1 MPTRVLRASRLVQN
15 AWIIMAVGLGL
26 ILAAMVAIALLALR
40 SDEADRMVTHTVEV
54 QQTSETLLSAI
65 RDAESGQRAYILTG
79 RTEYLEPVDDAE
91 AKIPALL
98 AGMKKLTADN
108 SMQQERLERLAPL
121 IEERMNFIRRTTSV
135 ARNGDH
141 DAAVGL
147 IASGEGRKL
156 MDRIVA
162 EMSSFYQTEI
172 DLLRSRQEMSA
183 QLRLWL
189 TTLIVLAL
197 LAAIVLAGVLA
208 VATRQAVTGLL
219 SRTRELEIESKLR
232 REAEETLRQAVK
244 MEAVGQLSGGIA
256 HDFNNLLTIIIGNLD
271 TMKRRLVE
279 LAKSN
284 VGGEAIAKLET
295 PLDAAM
301 KGAKSS
307 AQLTQRLLAFS
318 RRQALEP
325 DRLDVNRLVSGMLEM
340 LRRTL
345 GSDISIETV
354 LGAGLW
360 PAIVDANQ
368 LENVLLNL
376 ALNAKAAMPD
386 GGCLTIETA
395 NTYLDDAYVRRFGDV
410 KAGQYVVLCVTDTGT
425 GISAE
430 ILDQVFDPFFTTKP
444 VGEGSGLGLAMVHGF
459 VKQSGGHVRIYSEVG
474 SGTTV
479 KVYLPRFIGAEEVS
493 AVPAGKTESEQA
505 IPRAKPKEMILLVED
520 NADVREYARDVLLEL
535 GYGVLDAANVQ
546 EALRVVAKRPRIS
559 LVFTD
564 VVLGDSNGR
573 VLADK
578 VRQIYPGVP
587 LLFTTGYTRNAIV
600 HQGRLDPDVHLLNKP
615 FTQQDLA
622 RKVRELIDAAE
633 ASHLPQ
639 ASS

>member
-1 MPTRVLRASRLVQN
+1 MAIGLGFVLAAAIAVAVLVARSNEADRLVTHTFEVQQEAHNLLGELRTAENGQRGYVLTQN
-15 AWIIMAVGLGL
+15 QEYLKPVDAAVAKVPGLVESLRKKTADNPSQQARLDRVEPL
-26 ILAAMVAIALLALR
+26 IGPRLDVIRRSIELTRQGDRDGAIALVATGRGKDLM
-40 SDEADRMVTHTVEV
+40 EEITVEM
-54 QQTSETLLSAI
+54 QQFDREEKGLLAA
-65 RDAESGQRAYILTG
+65 RQE
-79 RTEYLEPVDDAE
+79 E
-91 AKIPALL
+91 AKRLRIWL
-98 AGMKKLTADN
+98 A
-108 SMQQERLERLAPL
+108 
-121 IEERMNFIRRTTSV
+121 
-135 ARNGDH
+135 
-141 DAAVGL
+141 
-147 IASGEGRKL
+147 
-156 MDRIVA
+156 
-162 EMSSFYQTEI
+162 
-172 DLLRSRQEMSA
+172 
-183 QLRLWL
+183 
-189 TTLIVLAL
+189 TLIGLAL
-197 LAAIVLAGVLA
+197 LAAMVLAGVLA
-208 VATRQAVTGLL
+208 VATRQAVSGLL
-219 SRTRELEIESKLR
+219 DRTRELEAESKLR
-232 REAEETLRQAVK
+232 HEAEATLRQAVK

-271 TMKRRLVE
+271 TMKRRLAE

-284 VGGEAIAKLET
+284 VAGDAIAKLET
-295 PLDAAM
+295 PLESAM

-325 DRLDVNRLVSGMLEM
+325 DRVDANRLISGMLEM

-360 PAIVDANQ
+360 PSFADAHQ

-376 ALNAKAAMPD
+376 ALNAKAAMPT

-425 GISAE
+425 GIPAE

-444 VGEGSGLGLAMVHGF
+444 AGEGSGLGLAMVHGF
-459 VKQSGGHVRIYSEVG
+459 VKQSDGHVRIYSEVG

-479 KVYLPRFIGAEEVS
+479 KIYLPRFIGAEEVS
-493 AVPAGKTESEQA
+493 AAPAGKTESEQA
-505 IPRAKPKEMILLVED
+505 IPRAKPNEMILLVED

-535 GYGVLDAANVQ
+535 GYGVLDAASVQ
-546 EALRVVAKRPRIS
+546 EALRVVAKKPRIS

-578 VRQIYPGVP
+578 VRQIYPAVP
-587 LLFTTGYTRNAIV
+587 VLFTTGYTRNAIV

-622 RKVRELIDAAE
+622 RKVRELLDAAE

-639 ASS
+639 AAS

>member
-1 MPTRVLRASRLVQN
+1 VPTRVLKASRLVSN
-15 AWIIMAVGLGL
+15 AWIIMAVGLGF
-26 ILAAMVAIALLALR
+26 ILAAAIAVAVLVAR
-40 SDEADRMVTHTVEV
+40 SDEADRLVTHTFEV
-54 QQTSETLLSAI
+54 QQEAHNLLSEL
-65 RDAESGQRAYILTG
+65 RTAENGQRGYVLTQSEAYLK
-79 RTEYLEPVDDAE
+79 PVDVAV
-91 AKIPALL
+91 AKVPGLL
-98 AGMKKLTADN
+98 QSLRQKTADN
-108 SMQQERLERLAPL
+108 PTQQARLNRVEPLIGPRIDVIRRSIELTRQGDLDGAIALVASGRGKDLMEEITAEMQQFDQ
-121 IEERMNFIRRTTSV
+121 EEK
-135 ARNGDH
+135 
-141 DAAVGL
+141 GL
-147 IASGEGRKL
+147 IA
-156 MDRIVA
+156 A
-162 EMSSFYQTEI
+162 
-172 DLLRSRQEMSA
+172 RQEEA
-183 QLRLWL
+183 KRLRIWL
-189 TTLIVLAL
+189 ATLIGLAL
-197 LAAIVLAGVLA
+197 LAAMVLAGVLA

-219 SRTRELEIESKLR
+219 SRTRELETESRLR
-232 REAEETLRQAVK
+232 HEAEETLRQAVK

-271 TMKRRLVE
+271 TIKRRLVD

-284 VGGEAIAKLET
+284 VTGDAIAKLET
-295 PLDAAM
+295 PLEAAM
-301 KGAKSS
+301 RGAKSS

-318 RRQALEP
+318 RRQALDP
-325 DRLDVNRLVSGMLEM
+325 DRLDMNRLISGMLEM

-360 PAIVDANQ
+360 PALADAHQ

-395 NTYLDDAYVRRFGDV
+395 NTYLDDAYVHRFGDI

-425 GISAE
+425 GIPTE

-444 VGEGSGLGLAMVHGF
+444 AGEGSGLGLAMVHGF
-459 VKQSGGHVRIYSEVG
+459 IKQSGGHVRIYSEVG

-479 KVYLPRFIGAEEVS
+479 KVYLPRYIGAEES
-493 AVPAGKTESEQA
+493 SSVPAGKAESEQA
-505 IPRAKPKEMILLVED
+505 IPRAKPNEMILLVED

-546 EALRVVAKRPRIS
+546 EALRVVAKKPRIS

-578 VRQIYPGVP
+578 VRRVYPAIPV
-587 LLFTTGYTRNAIV
+587 LFTTGYTRNAIV

-622 RKVRELIDAAE
+622 RKVRELLDAAE
-633 ASHLPQ
+633 ESHLPQ

>member
-1 MPTRVLRASRLVQN
+1 
-15 AWIIMAVGLGL
+15 MAIGLGL
-26 ILAAMVAIALLALR
+26 LVAVAIAVAALIAR
-40 SDEADRMVTHTVEV
+40 SNEADRLVSHTFEV
-54 QQTSETLLSAI
+54 QQEVHNLLSEL
-65 RDAESGQRAYILTG
+65 RTAENGQRGYVLTQNQ
-79 RTEYLEPVDDAE
+79 EYLKLVDAAI
-91 AKIPALL
+91 AKVPGLL
-98 AGMKKLTADN
+98 ESLRRRTADN
-108 SMQQERLERLAPL
+108 PSQQARLNRVEPL
-121 IEERMNFIRRTTSV
+121 IGPRIDVIRRSIELT
-135 ARNGDH
+135 RQGDR
-141 DAAVGL
+141 DAAVAL
-147 IASGEGRKL
+147 VATGRGKDL
-156 MDRIVA
+156 MEEITA
-162 EMSSFYQTEI
+162 EMQQFDREEKG
-172 DLLRSRQEMSA
+172 LLAARQDEAKS
-183 QLRLWL
+183 LRIWL
-189 TTLIVLAL
+189 ATLIGLAL
-197 LAAIVLAGVLA
+197 LAAMVLAGVLA
-208 VATRQAVTGLL
+208 VATRQAVSGLL
-219 SRTRELEIESKLR
+219 DRTRELEAESKLR
-232 REAEETLRQAVK
+232 HEAEATLRQAVK

-271 TMKRRLVE
+271 TMKRRLAE

-284 VGGEAIAKLET
+284 VAGAAIAKLET
-295 PLDAAM
+295 PLESAM
-301 KGAKSS
+301 KGARSS

-325 DRLDVNRLVSGMLEM
+325 DRLDVNRLISGMIEM
-340 LRRTL
+340 FRRTL

-360 PAIVDANQ
+360 PSFADAHQ

-376 ALNAKAAMPD
+376 ALNAKAAMPT

-425 GISAE
+425 GIPAE
-430 ILDQVFDPFFTTKP
+430 ILDQVFEPFFTTKP
-444 VGEGSGLGLAMVHGF
+444 AGEGSGLGLAMVHGF
-459 VKQSGGHVRIYSEVG
+459 VKQSDGHVRIYSEVG

-479 KVYLPRFIGAEEVS
+479 KIYLPRFIGAEEVS
-493 AVPAGKTESEQA
+493 AAPAGKTEREQA
-505 IPRAKPKEMILLVED
+505 IPRAKPNEMILLVED

-546 EALRVVAKRPRIS
+546 EALRVVAKKPRIS

-578 VRQIYPGVP
+578 IRQIYPHLPV
-587 LLFTTGYTRNAIV
+587 LFTTGYTRNAIV

-622 RKVRELIDAAE
+622 RKVRELLDAAE

>member
-1 MPTRVLRASRLVQN
+1 MKPVEAAIAKVPGLVESLRKKTADNPSQQARLDRVEPLIGPRIDIIRRSIELTRQGDRD
-15 AWIIMAVGLGL
+15 G
-26 ILAAMVAIALLALR
+26 AIALVATGRGKDLM
-40 SDEADRMVTHTVEV
+40 EEITVEM
-54 QQTSETLLSAI
+54 QQFDREEKGLLAA
-65 RDAESGQRAYILTG
+65 RQE
-79 RTEYLEPVDDAE
+79 E
-91 AKIPALL
+91 AKRLRIWL
-98 AGMKKLTADN
+98 A
-108 SMQQERLERLAPL
+108 
-121 IEERMNFIRRTTSV
+121 
-135 ARNGDH
+135 
-141 DAAVGL
+141 
-147 IASGEGRKL
+147 
-156 MDRIVA
+156 
-162 EMSSFYQTEI
+162 
-172 DLLRSRQEMSA
+172 
-183 QLRLWL
+183 
-189 TTLIVLAL
+189 TLIGLAL
-197 LAAIVLAGVLA
+197 LAAMVLAGVLA
-208 VATRQAVTGLL
+208 VATRQAVSGLL
-219 SRTRELEIESKLR
+219 ERTRELEAESKLR
-232 REAEETLRQAVK
+232 HEAEATLRQAVK

-271 TMKRRLVE
+271 TMKRRLAE

-284 VGGEAIAKLET
+284 VASDAIAKLET
-295 PLDAAM
+295 PLESAM

-325 DRLDVNRLVSGMLEM
+325 DRVDVNRLISGMLEM

-360 PAIVDANQ
+360 SSFADAHQ

-376 ALNAKAAMPD
+376 ALNAKAAMPT

-425 GISAE
+425 GIPAE

-444 VGEGSGLGLAMVHGF
+444 AGEGSGLGLAMVHGF

-479 KVYLPRFIGAEEVS
+479 KIYLPRFIGAEEVS
-493 AVPAGKTESEQA
+493 AAPAGKTEGEPV
-505 IPRAKPKEMILLVED
+505 IPRAKPNEMILLVED
-520 NADVREYARDVLLEL
+520 NEGVREYARDVLLEL

-546 EALRVVAKRPRIS
+546 EALRVVAKKPRIS

-578 VRQIYPGVP
+578 VRQIYPGFRCCSP
-587 LLFTTGYTRNAIV
+587 PAIRATPSCIRV
-600 HQGRLDPDVHLLNKP
+600 
-615 FTQQDLA
+615 
-622 RKVRELIDAAE
+622 
-633 ASHLPQ
+633 ASTPTCT
-639 ASS
+639 S

>member
-1 MPTRVLRASRLVQN
+1 MAIGLGFVLAAAIAVAVLVARSNEADRLVSHTFEVQQEAHNLLGELRTAENGQRGYVLTQN
-15 AWIIMAVGLGL
+15 QEYLKPVDAAVAKVPGLVESLRKKTADNPSQQARLDRVEPL
-26 ILAAMVAIALLALR
+26 IGPRLDVIRRSIELTRQGDRDGAIALVATGRGKDLM
-40 SDEADRMVTHTVEV
+40 EEITVEM
-54 QQTSETLLSAI
+54 QLFDRE
-65 RDAESGQRAYILTG
+65 E
-79 RTEYLEPVDDAE
+79 
-91 AKIPALL
+91 KALL
-98 AGMKKLTADN
+98 AARQDEAN
-108 SMQQERLERLAPL
+108 RLRIWLA
-121 IEERMNFIRRTTSV
+121 
-135 ARNGDH
+135 
-141 DAAVGL
+141 
-147 IASGEGRKL
+147 
-156 MDRIVA
+156 
-162 EMSSFYQTEI
+162 
-172 DLLRSRQEMSA
+172 
-183 QLRLWL
+183 
-189 TTLIVLAL
+189 TLIGLAL
-197 LAAIVLAGVLA
+197 LASMVLAAVLA

-219 SRTRELEIESKLR
+219 DRTRELEAESKLR
-232 REAEETLRQAVK
+232 HEAEATLRQAVK
-244 MEAVGQLSGGIA
+244 MEAVGHLSGGIA

-271 TMKRRLVE
+271 TMKRRLAE
-279 LAKSN
+279 LAKST
-284 VGGEAIAKLET
+284 VAGDAIAKLET
-295 PLDAAM
+295 PLESAM

-325 DRLDVNRLVSGMLEM
+325 DRVDANRLISGMLEM

-360 PAIVDANQ
+360 QSFADAHQ

-376 ALNAKAAMPD
+376 ALNAKAAMPT

-425 GISAE
+425 GIPAE

-444 VGEGSGLGLAMVHGF
+444 AGEGSGLGLAMVHGF
-459 VKQSGGHVRIYSEVG
+459 VKQSDGHVRIYSEVG

-479 KVYLPRFIGAEEVS
+479 KVYLPRFVGAEEVS
-493 AVPAGKTESEQA
+493 AAPAGKTESEQA
-505 IPRAKPKEMILLVED
+505 IPRAKPNEMILLVED

-535 GYGVLDAANVQ
+535 GYGVLDAASVQ
-546 EALRVVAKRPRIS
+546 EALRIVAKKPRIS

-578 VRQIYPGVP
+578 VRQIYPRLPV
-587 LLFTTGYTRNAIV
+587 LFTTGYTRNAIV

-622 RKVRELIDAAE
+622 RKVRELLDAAE

-639 ASS
+639 AAS